1 MSVPL
6 WFNIVCRILKMEIS
20 IRGAGTSTDN
30 EGEGTAIKGK
40 VIIICEIMFG
50 KVTLTDV
57 MLNLTVTC
65 SERKG
70 FSFG

>member
-1 MSVPL
+1 
-6 WFNIVCRILKMEIS
+6 MEIS
-20 IRGAGTSTDN
+20 IRGAWTSADN

-57 MLNLTVTC
+57 MLNLTVV
-65 SERKG
+65 
-70 FSFG
+70 